1 MRAMKFHLPADFYAR
16 YWQREPVLIRQAIE
30 NFRSPVSGDD
40 LAGLACMEEVE
51 SRIII
56 EKGCAVPWEVR
67 HGPFAEETF
76 SSLPETHWTLLV
88 QAVDHWDDDI
98 AALRRLFPNIANWRL
113 DDVMVSYAAVG
124 GSVGPHFDSYD
135 VFLLQG
141 SGRRRWRLGGRVDSN
156 TPLRQ
161 HPELRLLKSFDET
174 HDYLLDPGDALYVP
188 PNVAHWGIAETE
200 SVTLSIGFR
209 APLISEL
216 LEGNAA
222 AISSELPP
230 DLRYTDQSS
239 DLSATLPAGEITTEL
254 VARLHEL
261 VLEYSTQEAFARWF
275 GSFATERKYLADPE
289 HLTNREIDENIRRGK
304 SCRTRNDARF
314 AFLVRASAIDLFA
327 DGTRFECPLEAAEF
341 IHRLCSGVAL
351 QQSDLESWRDIVLSL
366 AAQGSLAFD

>member
-1 MRAMKFHLPADFYAR
+1 
-16 YWQREPVLIRQAIE
+16 
-30 NFRSPVSGDD
+30 
-40 LAGLACMEEVE
+40 
-51 SRIII
+51 
-56 EKGCAVPWEVR
+56 
-67 HGPFAEETF
+67 
-76 SSLPETHWTLLV
+76 
-88 QAVDHWDDDI
+88 
-98 AALRRLFPNIANWRL
+98 
-113 DDVMVSYAAVG
+113 
-124 GSVGPHFDSYD
+124 
-135 VFLLQG
+135 
-141 SGRRRWRLGGRVDSN
+141 
-156 TPLRQ
+156 
-161 HPELRLLKSFDET
+161 LRLLKSFDET